1 MRIRLFW
8 QLIVAF
14 VILII
19 FGIGGTMS
27 LIGVTFGQIYSQ
39 NLPSALQSIE
49 NSWTVSLADYY
60 VAHDNS
66 WAGVGSRLDTML
78 QWEDW
83 FPGASVGY
91 VLTDRDGAV
100 IVQHG
105 DHTLAWLNERGT
117 TRPGHPIVV
126 DNVEVGRLALIAPSR
141 NFMGPGDAWRDEIH
155 VDNGRVQPGGR
166 RLVESGG
173 GPRIERDVERQ
184 IGRAFLGVA
193 LALGSV
199 MLGLA
204 VIVSRRISAPLSRV
218 NAAARRVAG
227 GDLHAQVPGSSIS
240 ELDALA
246 SSFNQMTA
254 DLRNAD
260 ELRRNM
266 TADIAHELRTPLT
279 IIKGKLEGIMDGV
292 YTADPEHI
300 GLVLEEATLLERLI
314 DDLRVLSLV
323 EAGQLPLYTEDI
335 AVADM
340 LADARAAFAREA
352 ATHGIMLEIGEVPP
366 DTRITV
372 DAQRMQQ
379 VLGNLLSN
387 SLRYT
392 PTGGRVTLSAARHSE
407 SVSIVITD
415 TGLGIAPQD
424 LRSIFERFYRSDKA
438 RSHHGQGAGLGL
450 AIAKQLVE
458 AQGGRVSAT
467 STLGEGTTI
476 TLQIPVVDQR
486 PTTNDSRTQKG
497 RGGILR

>member
-8 QLIVAF
+8 QLIGAF

-19 FGIGGTMS
+19 VGIGGTMS
-27 LIGVTFGQIYSQ
+27 LIGVTFSQIYAQ
-39 NLPSALQSIE
+39 NLPSALRSIE
-49 NSWTVSLADYY
+49 DSWTISLADYY

-66 WAGVGSRLDTML
+66 WVGVGSRLDTML
-78 QWEDW
+78 EWEDW

-91 VLTDRDGAV
+91 VLTDRDGTV

-105 DHTLAWLNERGT
+105 DDTLAWINERGAMHPG
-117 TRPGHPIVV
+117 RPILV

-141 NFMGPGDAWRDEIH
+141 SFMGPGASWRVDRHDDDEH
-155 VDNGRVQPGGR
+155 VQPAGR
-166 RLVESGG
+166 RFVESGG
-173 GPRIERDVERQ
+173 GPRLERDVGRQ

-204 VIVSRRISAPLSRV
+204 VFVSRRISAPLGKV

-246 SSFNQMTA
+246 RSFNQMTA

-314 DDLRVLSLV
+314 DDLRILSLA
-323 EAGQLPLYTEDI
+323 EAGQLPLYMEDI
-335 AVADM
+335 TIADL
-340 LADARAAFAREA
+340 LADVHAAFAREA
-352 ATHGIMLEIGEVPP
+352 ATHRIILEIGVLPP
-366 DTRITV
+366 DIRITV

-379 VLGNLLSN
+379 VMGNLVSN

-392 PTGGRVTLSAARHSE
+392 PAGGRVTLSAARHNE
-407 SVSIVITD
+407 YVSIAVAD
-415 TGLGIAPQD
+415 TGLGIAPAD
-424 LRSIFERFYRSDKA
+424 LPSIFERFYRSDKA

-458 AQGGRVSAT
+458 AQGGRVGAA

-476 TLQIPVVDQR
+476 TLEFPVADHR
-486 PTTNDSRTQKG
+486 PPTTDHRPISPKT
-497 RGGILR
+497 

>member
-1 MRIRLFW
+1 
-8 QLIVAF
+8 
-14 VILII
+14 
-19 FGIGGTMS
+19 
-27 LIGVTFGQIYSQ
+27 
-39 NLPSALQSIE
+39 
-49 NSWTVSLADYY
+49 
-60 VAHDNS
+60 
-66 WAGVGSRLDTML
+66 ML

-83 FPGASVGY
+83 FPGTSVGY
-91 VLTDRDGAV
+91 VLTDRDGTV
-100 IVQHG
+100 LVQHG
-105 DHTLAWLNERGT
+105 DDTLAWIDEQGA
-117 TRPGHPIVV
+117 TRPGRPILV

-141 NFMGPGDAWRDEIH
+141 SFMGPSSSWRVDRH
-155 VDNGRVQPGGR
+155 VDNERVHPAGR
-166 RLVESGG
+166 RFIESDG
-173 GPRIERDVERQ
+173 GPHMERDVGRQ

-204 VIVSRRISAPLSRV
+204 VIVSRRISAPLGRV

-227 GDLHAQVPGSSIS
+227 GDLHTQVPGSSIS
-240 ELDALA
+240 ELDTLA
-246 SSFNQMTA
+246 RSFNQMTA

-292 YTADPEHI
+292 YTADAEHI

-314 DDLRVLSLV
+314 DDLRILSLA

-335 AVADM
+335 TIADL
-340 LADARAAFAREA
+340 LADAYAAFAREA
-352 ATHGIMLEIGEVPP
+352 ATHRIILEIGAVPT
-366 DTRITV
+366 DTPITA

-392 PTGGRVTLSAARHSE
+392 PAGGRVTLSASRHNE
-407 SVSIVITD
+407 SVSIEIAD
-415 TGLGIAPQD
+415 TGLGIAPAD
-424 LRSIFERFYRSDKA
+424 LPSIFERFYRSDKA

-458 AQGGRVSAT
+458 AQGGRISAA
-467 STLGEGTTI
+467 SILGKGTTI
-476 TLQIPVVDQR
+476 TLEFPVADHR
-486 PTTNDSRTQKG
+486 PLTTDHRPISSTT
-497 RGGILR
+497 